1 MRVDNRIA
9 FITGAGSGLGK
20 AFAMALAEAGAD
32 VVISELPG
40 REDAAEGVADVIRQ
54 LGRRAL
60 TLSLDVRDVEM
71 IEAAVESIERDLG
84 PIDIAVTNAGIN
96 ITQPTLEVT
105 EEAWDRVL
113 DTNLKGVFFTAQ
125 RVARR
130 MAVRERGKII
140 NIASQ
145 NGLVGYRDRASY
157 CSAKGGV
164 VNLTRL
170 LAIELAAFN
179 IQVNA
184 VAPTFVFTPLTGPMF
199 EDDGFR
205 EDVLS
210 RIPLGRIAVPE
221 EIVGSVVFL
230 ASAAADMI
238 TGHTLVVDGGWTAQ

>member
-170 LAIELAAFN
+170 LAIELAPFN